1 MDPITHGITGALLGK
16 GFFSKRN
23 ERVAIFA
30 ATLGAVFPDIDT
42 VADFVS
48 RDPLAIVKYHRAIT
62 HSFVAL
68 PFFALLLAFL
78 TPPALAFLKR
88 RYPVFRGMESPS
100 RAMLTLIY
108 GIGIASHILLDGM
121 TSFGTRMWYPISNT
135 RVAWD
140 LVFIIDLVFTSIV
153 LLPQVIAWI
162 YRHPEKSR
170 ARAVSMWICFMV
182 GAVLGRFA
190 ASLAGYPFH
199 FWIVILAGAILAI
212 LFFAPAAGDWGFRI
226 SRADWC
232 VGGTV
237 LMVAYIFACALAHHE
252 AILRGKTFADAHGI
266 TAERMAA
273 LPIPPSLLDWG
284 DAIRTAD
291 GVYEAHFDLRDPQPP
306 AFNFVRD
313 SAPDFYTARAF
324 QMSSVRLYWQF
335 ARFPSIYSYAAS
347 DGHVV
352 VLGENRFS
360 DGRRGPQPFTYEVKF
375 DDAGNVLHEGW
386 LRSSMMP
393 VPSGTPLRYPGPA
406 VTVAPQGA
414 AR

>member
-182 GAVLGRFA
+182 GAVLGRLA
-190 ASLAGYPFH
+190 ASLIGASVSHGPIGVWVAPFSWSPT
-199 FWIVILAGAILAI
+199 FLPARSPITRPSCEARPSRTLMASPRSAWPRCRFRRPCSIGAMP
-212 LFFAPAAGDWGFRI
+212 FAPLTAYTKPTSICAIRSLPRLISFGIPPRI
-226 SRADWC
+226 SIQPAPFKC
-232 VGGTV
+232 P
-237 LMVAYIFACALAHHE
+237 AFACIGSSRGFLRSIATRLATVM
-252 AILRGKTFADAHGI
+252 LSYWGKTVFPTAAAAHS
-266 TAERMAA
+266 
-273 LPIPPSLLDWG
+273 PSPM
-284 DAIRTAD
+284 R
-291 GVYEAHFDLRDPQPP
+291 
-306 AFNFVRD
+306 
-313 SAPDFYTARAF
+313 
-324 QMSSVRLYWQF
+324 
-335 ARFPSIYSYAAS
+335 
-347 DGHVV
+347 
-352 VLGENRFS
+352 
-360 DGRRGPQPFTYEVKF
+360 
-375 DDAGNVLHEGW
+375 
-386 LRSSMMP
+386 
-393 VPSGTPLRYPGPA
+393 
-406 VTVAPQGA
+406 
-414 AR
+414 